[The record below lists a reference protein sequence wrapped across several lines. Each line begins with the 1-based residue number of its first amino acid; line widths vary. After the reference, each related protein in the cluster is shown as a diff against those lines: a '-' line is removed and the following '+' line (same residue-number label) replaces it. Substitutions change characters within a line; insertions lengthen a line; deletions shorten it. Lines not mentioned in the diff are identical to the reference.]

1 MALRIIPAMGEA
13 VQIREIVTPAVTWER
28 KKNEYVL
35 RIIGEAEEVL
45 SRHLNEA
52 ADISILDGNENE
64 RVTFRATL
72 SRFTSNGHH
81 YVVVFF
87 PKRLAPMIPTIDQLR
102 DAKGR
107 VWLSIRLLGVRK
119 PSRRIKEGRR
129 GGG

>member
-1 MALRIIPAMGEA
+1 MGEA
-13 VQIREIVTPAVTWER
+13 IQIREIVTPAVTWER

-45 SRHLNEA
+45 SRHLNET

-87 PKRLAPMIPTIDQLR
+87 PKRLAPMIPAIGQLK
-102 DAKGR
+102 DSKGR
-107 VWLSIRLLGVRK
+107 IWLSIKLLGVKKPTRK
-119 PSRRIKEGRR
+119 RE
-129 GGG
+129 GGGLG

>member
-1 MALRIIPAMGEA
+1 MNEVI
-13 VQIREIVTPAVTWER
+13 QIREIVTPAVTWER